1 LLQKVEKWV
10 SKRNSTKLTWL
21 ENYLSGLGLNLQ
33 ASTEISIAQPGQL
46 RAKSMGLYI
55 NVLI

>member
-33 ASTEISIAQPGQL
+33 TSTEISIAQPGQL